1 MLARPLAAG
10 GPVRKGGGRRM
21 RHLSTL
27 QALRIAPEKWKR
39 KRYEHQDLAPR

>member
-1 MLARPLAAG
+1 MLARALAAG
-10 GPVRKGGGRRM
+10 GPVRKSAGPRV

-27 QALRIAPEKWKR
+27 KPLRIAPERWKR